1 MIPITRIFDLLDLYR
16 TTYSEKED
24 AFGFKSKNVWNTYSA
39 KEYYGF
45 ADQFS
50 LGLLQLG
57 IRKGDKIA
65 TIISNCPEW
74 NIIDMGLMQIGAIQ
88 IPIYPNISK
97 PNYSYIFKET
107 KVKYIIVQNNE
118 MYDRVKLTAKKIPF
132 IKEIYS
138 IEKTFAVKNWKE
150 ILELGN
156 NYRGDPLNCFRT
168 EIKPQDIAS
177 IIYTSGTT
185 GKPKGV
191 MLTHENFITNF
202 KTCSSISNLDTKDK
216 AISFLPLCHVYERML
231 NYLYQYLG
239 ISIYY
244 SESIQTIA
252 EDIKEIKP
260 QVFCTV
266 PRVMEKIFAKIYQ
279 KGLNLPPVKRAL
291 FFWAL
296 SIAEQFELN
305 NKNGEFYQIKLWL
318 ANILVFRKWRNV
330 FGGKLKFIVS
340 GGANLQPYLSRIF
353 WASGVYILEGYG
365 LTETS
370 PVISVQTFLKNGFK
384 FGTVGK
390 VIKDVELKFDHDG
403 EILCKGPNLMKGYF
417 NHPNLTK
424 QVIDKDGWFHT
435 GDIGMLDDDG
445 FLKITDR
452 KKEMFKTSGG
462 KYVAPQSIES
472 NFKASPFIEYIMVI
486 GENKKCPAAII
497 LPNFNFLQSWCNK
510 KKVPFHSINTVLE
523 SPVLIK
529 RFEKEIDYL
538 NKGID
543 KVQQVKKFAL
553 IADEWTTESGELSP
567 TLKLRRK
574 FIAGKYRELI
584 SSIYDES
591 GNQNL
596 KKGRFKP
603 TTSSLM

>member
-57 IRKGDKIA
+57 IRKGDKVA

-88 IPIYPNISK
+88 VPIYPNISK

-107 KVKYIIVQNNE
+107 QVKYIFVQNNE
-118 MYDRVKLTAKKIPF
+118 MYDRVKLTANKFPS

-156 NYRGDPLNCFRT
+156 DYKGDALNCFRV
-168 EIKPQDIAS
+168 EIKPEDIAS

-191 MLTHENFITNF
+191 MLSHENFITNF
-202 KTCSSISNLDTKDK
+202 KTCSSISNLDSKDK

-231 NYLYQYLG
+231 NYLYQYMG
-239 ISIYY
+239 VSIYY
-244 SESIQTIA
+244 SESLQTIV

-266 PRVMEKIFAKIYQ
+266 PRVMEKVFAKIYQ
-279 KGLNLPPVKRAL
+279 TGLNLPWIQKTL

-296 SIAEQFELN
+296 SIAEQFELDY
-305 NKNGEFYQIKLWL
+305 KNGWAYQFKLWL
-318 ANILVFRKWRNV
+318 ADMFVFRKWRNV
-330 FGGKLKFIVS
+330 FGGQLKFIVS

-353 WASGVYILEGYG
+353 WASGIFILEGYG

-390 VIKDVELKFDHDG
+390 VIKDVEISFDEDG
-403 EILCKGPNLMKGYF
+403 EILCKGPNLMQGYF
-417 NHPNLTK
+417 NHPNLTNR
-424 QVIDKDGWFHT
+424 VIDKDGWFHT
-435 GDIGMLDDDG
+435 GDIGELDSDG

-472 NFKASPFIEYIMVI
+472 SFKASPFIEYIMVI
-486 GENKKCPAAII
+486 GENRKCPAAII
-497 LPNFNFLQSWCNK
+497 LPNFNFLQSWCK
-510 KKVPFHSINTVLE
+510 KKKIQFHSINTVLE
-523 SPVLIK
+523 NPLLIQ
-529 RFEKEIDYL
+529 RFEKEIDHL

-584 SSIYDES
+584 TNIYEEPENC
-591 GNQNL
+591 NQGKSRIN
-596 KKGRFKP
+596 P
-603 TTSSLM
+603 TMGSLM